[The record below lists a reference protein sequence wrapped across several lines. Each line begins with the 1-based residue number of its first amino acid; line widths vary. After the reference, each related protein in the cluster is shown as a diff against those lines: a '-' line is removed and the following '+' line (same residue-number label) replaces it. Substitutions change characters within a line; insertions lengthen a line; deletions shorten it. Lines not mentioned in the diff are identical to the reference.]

1 MHISSLDMES
11 LAVTALLAL
20 ISLTAALDNG
30 LLKTPP
36 MGWMAWERFRCDIDC
51 KDDPENCI
59 RYDQLGIF
67 SDLAYSAYSDQRH

>member
-1 MHISSLDMES
+1 MTQLI
-11 LAVTALLAL
+11 AL
-20 ISLTAALDNG
+20 ISLTVALENG

-59 RYDQLGIF
+59 RYYRWGLGLQLCIF
-67 SDLAYSAYSDQRH
+67 SIDSCAYYFHNC